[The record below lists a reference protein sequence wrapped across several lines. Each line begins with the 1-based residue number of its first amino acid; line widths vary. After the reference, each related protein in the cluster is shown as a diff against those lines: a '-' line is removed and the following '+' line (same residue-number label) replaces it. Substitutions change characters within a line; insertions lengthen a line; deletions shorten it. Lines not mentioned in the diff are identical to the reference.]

1 MVLREFLEAPA
12 PLAHKANLV
21 AASNLRL
28 KILLVGGGQGR
39 LRKQASSQSSTAFA
53 MIFEVIRCDM
63 IRGTFLSCGFF

>member
-21 AASNLRL
+21 AASKTEDSSGWLWL
-28 KILLVGGGQGR
+28 GEI
-39 LRKQASSQSSTAFA
+39 LRKQASSQSSTACA

-63 IRGTFLSCGFF
+63 TRETFMSCGFF